1 MSRGFYIILILV
13 SFIVFVSI
21 KYYSDSLAV
30 ALGESREVIFI
41 ISKGDPVG
49 DIAAKL
55 KRENLINN
63 EIIFKFFVYFKK
75 LDNKFQAGEYKLYSG
90 MGMREIVSIL
100 TSGEYAIE
108 TKITVIEG
116 WDSKKIADY
125 LSQRR
130 LVAKDDFLFAVNKP
144 KLAWLEKY
152 EFLKDKPFEA
162 SLEGY
167 LFPDTY
173 RVFVKTDTNQIIE
186 IMLDNFDKKF
196 NKDLREEVK
205 RQGKTVYDILKM
217 ASVIEKEASKE
228 KDREIV
234 SGIFYRRLQLG
245 MALESCATINYILG
259 NSKKR
264 LTIED
269 TRIKSP
275 YNTYL
280 NPGLPLSP
288 ICNPSLSSIKAAIYP
303 EKTDYLF
310 FLSKEDDGAIVY
322 SKTSKEH
329 NINKAKY
336 LK

>member
-13 SFIVFVSI
+13 IFIVFISI

-30 ALGESREVIFI
+30 AFGESREVAFI
-41 ISKGDPVG
+41 ISKGEPVG
-49 DIAAKL
+49 EIAANL
-55 KRENLINN
+55 KKENLINN
-63 EIIFKFFVYFKK
+63 EIIFKSFVYFKK

-90 MGMREIVSIL
+90 MGMREIASIL
-100 TSGEYAIE
+100 TSGKYAVE
-108 TKITVIEG
+108 TRITVIEG

-130 LVAKDDFLFAVNKP
+130 LVAKNDFLLAVNKP
-144 KLAWLEKY
+144 KLEWLEKY

-173 RVFVKTDTNQIIE
+173 RVFVKTDANLIIE
-186 IMLDNFDKKF
+186 AMLDNFDKKF
-196 NKDLREEVK
+196 NKNLREEAK
-205 RQGKTVYDILKM
+205 RQGKTIYDILKM
-217 ASVIEKEASKE
+217 ASVIEKETSKD

-234 SGIFYRRLQLG
+234 SGIFYKRLQLG

-280 NPGLPLSP
+280 NPGLPPGP
-288 ICNPSLSSIKAAIYP
+288 ICSPSLDSIKAAIYP
-303 EKTDYLF
+303 AKTDYLF
-310 FLSKEDDGAIVY
+310 FLSKEEDGAIVY
-322 SKTSKEH
+322 GRTLQEH
-329 NINKAKY
+329 NINKAEY